1 MLEDKDAMAF
11 KYRDDDG
18 EVEEEFTSK
27 KEGDDD
33 VGGEE
38 AHGVSSESAAE
49 ETQGS
54 MALDRW
60 KKQATAGVEWGV

>member
-1 MLEDKDAMAF
+1 MEDEDAIKD
-11 KYRDDDG
+11 RDDDG

-27 KEGDDD
+27 KEGDND

-60 KKQATAGVEWGV
+60 KKQATSGVEWGV